1 MSNKFSKLY
10 ISRAFQNGIASQ
22 NILIF
27 VGTSSV
33 DVKKY
38 ILEKCKKK
46 GRKKL
51 QVLLHFYKY
60 MVHMKIV
67 TIKVRGKHSISY
79 RIATRF
85 SSVFVDWKCLKS
97 LFEKRS
103 FSPNCWGKDSS
114 IFETKSTKKNK
125 IYP

>member
-46 GRKKL
+46 RRKKKL

-67 TIKVRGKHSISY
+67 TIKVRGKNSISY

-85 SSVFVDWKCLKS
+85 SSLFVDWKCLKRW
-97 LFEKRS
+97 F
-103 FSPNCWGKDSS
+103 
-114 IFETKSTKKNK
+114 
-125 IYP
+125 